1 MREFFELHPW
11 VGVLARMGSIAVGTL
26 LLARLCRRFWRRN
39 PKNSQSLFRRFVFN
53 ICIAIVYL
61 AGVLFFI
68 SQIPQMSKVVQTI
81 LAGSGILALALSL
94 SAQESLNNILSGLFI
109 ALFKP
114 FEAGDR
120 VTLVSNGLTGTVE
133 DITLRHTIITTF
145 TNTRVV
151 VPNATMNK
159 EIIENSNLIDARVS
173 NFIDVTV
180 AYESDI
186 ERAME
191 IMAEVIGS
199 HPYYWDMRTG
209 EAAETT
215 PKVKVYV
222 RELGASGIALRANL
236 WTRTVNENFEACS
249 DVRLQIKLAFD
260 RAGIEI
266 PYTKYTILRQTQ
278 RETARPD
285 APRTEEQ
292 AG

>member
-1 MREFFELHPW
+1 MREFFTLHPW
-11 VGVLARMGSIAVGTL
+11 VGVLARMGSIVVGTL
-26 LLARLCRRFWRRN
+26 LLARIFRRLWRRN

-53 ICIAIVYL
+53 IFMAIVYL

-68 SQIPQMSKVVQTI
+68 GQIPQMSKVVQTI

-173 NFIDVTV
+173 NFVDVWV

-186 ERAME
+186 ERAMA

-199 HPYYWDMRTG
+199 HPYYWDMRSEEEKKTK
-209 EAAETT
+209 

-266 PYTKYTILRQTQ
+266 PYTKYTILQQ
-278 RETARPD
+278 GLWETARPA
-285 APRTEEQ
+285 APQVEEPV
-292 AG
+292 